1 MARLITRAHF
11 NGLFKGLI
19 IKGGLF
25 RWLIKRAYY
34 RGLFTG
40 LGLITWQGL
49 IRGAHFKGLFKGLIT
64 GAYYRAGSYY
74 EDVSGWEG
82 GCGKAYYRAGAY

>member
-1 MARLITRAHF
+1 MNVARLITGAHF

-40 LGLITWQGL
+40 LGLLQGKGLLEGL
-49 IRGAHFKGLFKGLIT
+49 ISRAYLRGLSQGLIT
-64 GAYYRAGSYY
+64 GLGHIT
-74 EDVSGWEG
+74 
-82 GCGKAYYRAGAY
+82 KM